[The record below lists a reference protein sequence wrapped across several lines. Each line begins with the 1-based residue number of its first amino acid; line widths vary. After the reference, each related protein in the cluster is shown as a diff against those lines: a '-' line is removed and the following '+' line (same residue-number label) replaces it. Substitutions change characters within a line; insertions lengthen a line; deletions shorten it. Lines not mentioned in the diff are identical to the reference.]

1 MTRDAHSS
9 ELTRSAFALRIS
21 PRSAFRIPLVPCR
34 TNALTFVMAHK
45 LADEVLTMILS
56 PPLLVPDA
64 LFADT
69 GPISPFSRATHSSS
83 DVLLVCKRW
92 MRFATPAL
100 YHTLILRSA
109 PQAKA
114 LAAAL
119 KRNPA
124 FGAHVRRLRLEG
136 AYGANVSNIVKAAP
150 NIVDFCFTLALYADA
165 NVKGLVDAL
174 RLLNPER
181 VILTL
186 WRELKNKKSDSVLDA
201 LCKNIARWTR
211 LVRCSHLQICCPLSS
226 IPQTSFTFAYGNFI
240 KPDYLSLAEIPM
252 SLAVSPSIKHVTMW
266 WSVGCSIALQQL
278 LNNPRVDVTMF
289 REDYLE
295 DLDFLDKTA
304 LYNSLTAD
312 QQRRLYL
319 ASPTGH
325 VTTHADATRQNA
337 TPQPQEFFSN
347 PLFRPLEKLNTVTHS
362 SLWMRIIWFAI
373 QGATSSFGWNR
384 WFIKP
389 AASWY
394 DPNMLDSV
402 TIQNISKV
410 SPELQVRTSCVFVLT
425 TGR

>member
-1 MTRDAHSS
+1 
-9 ELTRSAFALRIS
+9 
-21 PRSAFRIPLVPCR
+21 
-34 TNALTFVMAHK
+34 MAHK

-186 WRELKNKKSDSVLDA
+186 WRELKKQKE
-201 LCKNIARWTR
+201 R
-211 LVRCSHLQICCPLSS
+211 
-226 IPQTSFTFAYGNFI
+226 
-240 KPDYLSLAEIPM
+240 
-252 SLAVSPSIKHVTMW
+252 
-266 WSVGCSIALQQL
+266 
-278 LNNPRVDVTMF
+278 F
-289 REDYLE
+289 R
-295 DLDFLDKTA
+295 A
-304 LYNSLTAD
+304 
-312 QQRRLYL
+312 
-319 ASPTGH
+319 
-325 VTTHADATRQNA
+325 
-337 TPQPQEFFSN
+337 
-347 PLFRPLEKLNTVTHS
+347 
-362 SLWMRIIWFAI
+362 
-373 QGATSSFGWNR
+373 
-384 WFIKP
+384 
-389 AASWY
+389 
-394 DPNMLDSV
+394 
-402 TIQNISKV
+402 
-410 SPELQVRTSCVFVLT
+410 
-425 TGR
+425 